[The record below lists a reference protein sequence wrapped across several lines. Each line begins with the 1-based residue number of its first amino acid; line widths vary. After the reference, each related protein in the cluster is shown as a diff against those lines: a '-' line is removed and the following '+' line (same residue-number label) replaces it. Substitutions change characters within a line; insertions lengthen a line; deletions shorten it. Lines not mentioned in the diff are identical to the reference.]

1 MMIDDGGVNG
11 EEDEKVFGGRRRLKN
26 DEVSLNVEAVK
37 LSCPFAGRFRQGAA
51 IQEGS
56 SSGDLV
62 RGSRR

>member
-1 MMIDDGGVNG
+1 MMIDDEEVNG
-11 EEDEKVFGGRRRLKN
+11 EEEERVFDRRRRVKN

-37 LSCPFAGRFRQGAA
+37 LSCPFAGRFRQGA

>member
-1 MMIDDGGVNG
+1 MMIDDGEVN
-11 EEDEKVFGGRRRLKN
+11 EEENEKVFDGRRKVKN

-37 LSCPFAGRFRQGAA
+37 LSCPFADRFRLGA